1 MINFTFYSPT
11 KVIFGKGTENE
22 VGQEIRHLGFKKVL
36 VHYGGASAQKSGLL
50 DRVLHS
56 LRKYEVESVTLGGV
70 KPNPRLSKVR
80 EGIALGK
87 ENGIDFILAV
97 GGGSVIDSAKAI
109 GYGLANPD
117 IDVWDLYLNK
127 AKAKACLPLGSVLTI
142 AAAGSETSNSSVIT
156 DENGNHKRP
165 YNDDLA
171 RPKFAV
177 MNPELTYTLPT
188 YQTMSG
194 VVDILM
200 HTLERYFTPDK
211 KGELI
216 DRMSEGLLKTVI
228 ENAYKLQKDPNDYDA
243 RAEVMWA
250 GSLSHNGL
258 TGTGRTGDFASH
270 QMEHELS
277 GMFDVAHGA
286 GLSAVWPS
294 WARYVYKKDPARFAQ
309 FAVRVMNCSMNFD
322 NPEETAIAGIDALER
337 FFRDIDMPV
346 TITELGI
353 PNISDAQIDEMVK
366 KCSWNGGRTIGQ
378 FMKLDQE
385 DMRKIYTMA
394 K

>member
-1 MINFTFYSPT
+1 MINFTYYSPT
-11 KVIFGKGTENE
+11 RVIFGKGTENE
-22 VGQEIRHLGFKKVL
+22 VGQEIHRLGYKKVL
-36 VHYGGASAQKSGLL
+36 VHYGSESAKKSGLL
-50 DRVLHS
+50 GRVEAS
-56 LRKYEVESVTLGGV
+56 LGKAGVQFVSLGGV

-80 EGIALGK
+80 EGIALCK
-87 ENGIDFILAV
+87 ENKVDFILAV

-109 GYGLANPD
+109 GYGVANPD
-117 IDVWDLYLNK
+117 TDVWELYLAK
-127 AKAKACLPLGSVLTI
+127 AKAKACLPLGSILTI

-165 YNDDLA
+165 YNDDLS
-171 RPKFAV
+171 RPKFAI
-177 MNPELTYTLPT
+177 MNPELTFTLPT

-216 DRMSEGLLKTVI
+216 DSMSEGLLRTVI
-228 ENAYKLQKDPNDYDA
+228 RNAYKLQANPNDYDA

-294 WARYVYKKDPARFAQ
+294 WARYVLKKDVARFAQ
-309 FAVRVMNCSMNFD
+309 FAVRVMHCPMNFD
-322 NPEETAIAGIDALER
+322 HPEETARAGIAALER
-337 FFRDIDMPV
+337 FFRDIEMPI
-346 TITELGI
+346 TISELGI
-353 PNISDAQIDEMVK
+353 PDITDAQIEEMTA
-366 KCSWNGGRTIGQ
+366 KCSWNRGRTIGQ
-378 FMKLDQE
+378 FMKLDH
-385 DMRKIYTMA
+385 DDIRKIYHIA